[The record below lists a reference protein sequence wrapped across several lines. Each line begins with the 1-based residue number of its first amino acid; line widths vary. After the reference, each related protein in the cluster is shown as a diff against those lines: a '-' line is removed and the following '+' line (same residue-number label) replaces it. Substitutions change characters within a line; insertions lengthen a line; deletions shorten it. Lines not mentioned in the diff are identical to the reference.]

1 MASRGSN
8 GRSTKPKEVFVGRQS
23 EMILISRLL
32 DGAKSGKGS
41 FLGISGEPGIGK
53 TRLAEAAAVAA
64 RTKGFMVFWGQCH
77 DGQYIPPYWPWKE
90 PLRGLL
96 KMFPPPREKT
106 GQRGIHQG
114 LAGIV
119 SEAFEVPHATR
130 AMPKPV
136 SDRARL
142 MILESATALI
152 RAISER
158 SPLLL
163 IMDNLHCADVPSLQ
177 LLEVVAREMR
187 GHNVMIIGSYR
198 EPAADSPA
206 EFRPAIGALASQEFF
221 HGIPLSGWDLAAV
234 SEYLQACGIAEQQ
247 TELVRAVLD
256 RTEGNPL
263 FVEEVARLLKHE
275 GLLDHG
281 SAQDVRA
288 WEKHIPQKIRLAILG
303 QVQRL
308 SAPCRDAMSL
318 AALAGREFESLVLRQ
333 ATQTARAATEQILE
347 QAIAHGIVTE
357 DGGRPGLYKFTHAL
371 VQDVLI
377 EQIPPTRRS
386 ALHLKIGK
394 ALERRSTRDLET
406 HAGELAR
413 HFDRAGPETARRAAS
428 YYRLAG
434 ERALRMHG
442 FEDALEQLGR
452 ALELEEGKGSAHDTA
467 RLLFGLAQ
475 CQHGVGRFREAVEN
489 YTRAFDL
496 FEQSGDLDNAVRM
509 LEQPLILAEK
519 GAHATGLLERAI
531 ALVGPGTLRAEAL
544 GGKYGLA
551 VYHDTGDYQ
560 KAASLFERALRS
572 AKESGDRPQEK
583 AALVNGGRIECD
595 ELHFEK
601 SHRLEL
607 EAFRLAQE
615 DEDVWMEGMS
625 LASDILSLLGLGR
638 LADAEK
644 QADFLRAFV
653 ERVHIR
659 LWTAYTSSLC
669 FAVQRQKG
677 ALAAAREINE
687 KALALG
693 RVAFGTWN
701 LADRALL
708 EFEQGNTAQGA
719 QFLRKV
725 EEEAH
730 LFDDEMP
737 FHWEGWLTVLVS
749 LIAWVTGEPVRLEV
763 AESAARTLLLK
774 GGLRKGDVVHIHAGL
789 GLIAVIRR
797 DGEAARKHYAE
808 LLPFR
813 GLVICPY
820 QGVAADH
827 LLALLAH
834 TMGDHVRTRD
844 HFSAALTFCRDRG
857 LTLELAYTCRDYAQ
871 VLLGSEDTR
880 DAARAATLCQDAEV
894 IARRCGLPR
903 LLEST
908 AELQKRLLQHKSVP
922 PAYPDSLSEREVEV
936 LRLLAEGL
944 SNALI
949 GGRLFISP
957 YTVANH
963 VQKILEKTGTANRT
977 EAAIYAVR
985 HRLLGAEE
993 SRP

>member
-1 MASRGSN
+1 MASRRSN
-8 GRSTKPKEVFVGRQS
+8 GRSTKPEEVFVGRQS
-23 EMILISRLL
+23 EMDLISRLL

-53 TRLAEAAAVAA
+53 TRLAEAAAAAA
-64 RTKGFMVFWGQCH
+64 RTKGFMIFWGQCH

-96 KMFPPPREKT
+96 KMLPTPRGKT

-114 LAGIV
+114 LASIV
-119 SEAFEVPHATR
+119 SEAFQVPHATR

-136 SDRARL
+136 SDRTRL
-142 MILESATALI
+142 MMLESATALI
-152 RAISER
+152 RTISER
-158 SPLLL
+158 RPLLL

-187 GHNVMIIGSYR
+187 GHNVTIIGSYR

-234 SEYLQACGIAEQQ
+234 SEYLRACGIAEQP

-263 FVEEVARLLKHE
+263 FVGEVARLLKHE
-275 GLLDHG
+275 GLLDYG
-281 SAQDVRA
+281 SAQDVSA

-308 SAPCRDAMSL
+308 SSQCRDVMSL
-318 AALAGREFESLVLRQ
+318 AALAGREFESVILHQ
-333 ATQTARAATEQILE
+333 AAQTGRAATEQMLE
-347 QAIAHGIVTE
+347 QAIAHGIITE
-357 DGGRPGLYKFTHAL
+357 GGGRPGRYKFTHAL

-377 EQIPPTRRS
+377 EQIPATRRS
-386 ALHLKIGK
+386 VLHLKIGK

-406 HAGELAR
+406 RAGDLAR
-413 HFDRAGPETARRAAS
+413 HFDSAGPEAVKRAAH

-434 ERALRMHG
+434 ERALSMHG

-452 ALELEEGKGSAHDTA
+452 ALQLENDKGSAHDTA
-467 RLLFGLAQ
+467 RLLFGMAQ

-489 YTRAFDL
+489 YTRAFNL
-496 FEQSGDLDNAVRM
+496 FDQSGDLDNAIHM

-519 GAHATGLLERAI
+519 GANATGLLERAI
-531 ALVGPGTLRAEAL
+531 ALAGPGTLRAEAL

-560 KAASLFERALRS
+560 KAASLFDRALRS
-572 AKESGDRPQEK
+572 AKEAGDRSQEK
-583 AALVNGGRIECD
+583 TALVNRGRIECD
-595 ELHFEK
+595 ELHFDEA
-601 SHRLEL
+601 HRLEQ
-607 EAFRLAQE
+607 EAFRLARE
-615 DEDVWMEGMS
+615 DEDVWIEGMS
-625 LASDILSLLGLGR
+625 LASDVQSLLGLGR

-644 QADFLRAFV
+644 QAHLLHAFG

-659 LWTAYTSSLC
+659 LWTSVISNLRL
-669 FAVQRQKG
+669 AVQRQRG
-677 ALAAAREINE
+677 ELAAAREINE

-693 RVAFGTWN
+693 RVPFFTWN

-708 EFEQGNTAQGA
+708 DFEQGDTAHGA
-719 QFLRKV
+719 QFLQKV

-730 LFDDEMP
+730 LADLP
-737 FHWEGWLTVLVS
+737 FHWEGWLVVLVS
-749 LIAWVTGEPVRLEV
+749 LISWCTGEQMRLEG

-797 DGEAARKHYAE
+797 DGEAVRKHYAE

-820 QGVAADH
+820 QGIAADH

-834 TMGDHVRTRD
+834 TMGDHVRARD

-857 LTLELAYTCRDYAQ
+857 LTLELAYTSRDYAQ
-871 VLLGSEDTR
+871 MLLGSEDIR
-880 DAARAATLCQDAEV
+880 DAARAVTLCQDAEV

-922 PAYPDSLSEREVEV
+922 PVYPDSLSEREVEV

-949 GGRLFISP
+949 GDRLFISP